1 MVELILDSQIRD
13 WVLIP
18 MVFAMLLISV
28 LRHHITNTL
37 TGSKKSDSMKGV
49 KEG

>member
-18 MVFAMLLISV
+18 MVVAMLIISV
-28 LRHHITNTL
+28 LRHHITNSL
-37 TGSKKSDSMKGV
+37 TGSKKPESMKGV
-49 KEG
+49 REG